1 MSWCN
6 LCSACLCVLA
16 RYVRARD
23 VFCDGSTK
31 EQLFREAKDDST
43 KEDFIAKLEAVICE
57 SPLSHL
63 LVGGNLAAV
72 YDEAL
77 QAVEKPGNE
86 AEHEWHLTETVF
98 SQMITIFVS
107 NRLQE
112 GTKVMSLFQEMMNT
126 MIKSARSNPDQ
137 LIECKWV
144 LGTKAFGS
152 TECLLGNHLELEF
165 RTNAA
170 AENVFQQLDRLGVTV
185 YKAIVATFNTKS
197 VTDGGHSFG
206 MGGFDKGV
214 H

>member
-1 MSWCN
+1 MQ
-6 LCSACLCVLA
+6 CLCVLA

-31 EQLFREAKDDST
+31 EQLFTEAKDDST
-43 KEDFIAKLEAVICE
+43 KEDFIAKLEAVICK

-63 LVGGNLAAV
+63 LVGGDNLAAV

-86 AEHEWHLTETVF
+86 AEHKWHLTETVF

-126 MIKSARSNPDQ
+126 SACSNPDQ

-170 AENVFQQLDRLGVTV
+170 AENVFQQLDRLDVTV
-185 YKAIVATFNTKS
+185 YKAIVATFNR
-197 VTDGGHSFG
+197 GHSLR